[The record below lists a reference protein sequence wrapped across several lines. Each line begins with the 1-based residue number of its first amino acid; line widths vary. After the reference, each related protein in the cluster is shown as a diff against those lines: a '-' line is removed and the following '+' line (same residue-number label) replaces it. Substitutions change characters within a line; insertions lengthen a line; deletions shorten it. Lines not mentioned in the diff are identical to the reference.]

1 MNRSESLTEW
11 QRRVALDF
19 ARACPLEPVTPVRAT
34 GQHRVAENDEPEPI
48 DRGPLTV
55 PSELTEADWIEAD
68 VAEDQ
73 GKAERRHRIND
84 AAAMDLE
91 RAVQAR
97 SEWRMA

>member
-1 MNRSESLTEW
+1 MNRSDSLTEW

-19 ARACPLEPVTPVRAT
+19 ARACSLEPVTPIRAT

-55 PSELTEADWIEAD
+55 PSELTEADWIAAD
-68 VAEDQ
+68 LAEDAN
-73 GKAERRHRIND
+73 KAARRNAISD